1 MALKMRQSLAQL
13 EDEFWHETELD
24 QRRQAQLR
32 REAAQRSRKRTYQRL
47 EKRRSLRFWGLIFAL
62 ILTAAIVT
70 VGMFVSLYYLLS

>member
-13 EDEFWHETELD
+13 EREFWHETEID

-47 EKRRSLRFWGLIFAL
+47 EKRRSLRFWGLIFSL

-70 VGMFVSLYYLLS
+70 VGMFVTLYYLLV

>member
-24 QRRQAQLR
+24 LRRQAQLR
-32 REAAQRSRKRTYQRL
+32 REAAQRSRKRTHQRL
-47 EKRRSLRFWGLIFAL
+47 EKRRSLRFWGLIFTL